1 MRLSEYLSDF
11 FADGNIYK
19 NDKLI
24 LHSNI
29 SNLYRNL
36 LKEKFR
42 FKVEDIADFIIN
54 YIGVKGTLIVP
65 TFNFDFAKEKYFQKK
80 IQFLKWAHYQK
91 FLDKKPKKIDHGIQ
105 FTRLLFSGIYQKI
118 I

>member
-29 SNLYRNL
+29 SNLYKNL

-54 YIGVKGTLIVP
+54 YIGV
-65 TFNFDFAKEKYFQKK
+65 
-80 IQFLKWAHYQK
+80 
-91 FLDKKPKKIDHGIQ
+91 
-105 FTRLLFSGIYQKI
+105 
-118 I
+118 